1 MKKVNRSFKYE
12 PQSKFVKEEVLIFGI
27 DLWLSKASLVSQ
39 TVKRLPTMLETQV
52 RFLGQEDPLAKEMAT
67 HSSTLAWKISW
78 TEEPDR
84 LPSMGW
90 QRVGH
95 DLATS
100 LSLHFHC
107 DWAVSFR
114 GNSYVVLVNCEVAGI
129 YSLFKTVDKSCKQC
143 WKEKL
148 AICNHLF

>member
-1 MKKVNRSFKYE
+1 MKKVDRSFKYE

-100 LSLHFHC
+100 LSLWLSCFFQGQLLH
-107 DWAVSFR
+107 
-114 GNSYVVLVNCEVAGI
+114 GI
-129 YSLFKTVDKSCKQC
+129 GELWGCRDLFIIQDG
-143 WKEKL
+143 W
-148 AICNHLF
+148 